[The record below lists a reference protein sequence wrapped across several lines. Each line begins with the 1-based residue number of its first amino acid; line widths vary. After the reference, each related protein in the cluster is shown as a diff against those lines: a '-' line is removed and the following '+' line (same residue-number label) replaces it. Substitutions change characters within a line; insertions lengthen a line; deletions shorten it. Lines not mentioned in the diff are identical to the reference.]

1 MAQNAFRKTPSR
13 KDSAEVLGTHAA
25 NPILG
30 EQQRKQCEGTITIK
44 SREERENVDNSEMYN
59 QNQSKN
65 HIHNQDR

>member
-1 MAQNAFRKTPSR
+1 MGQNKFKNSPSN

-30 EQQRKQCEGTITIK
+30 EQQRKQYEGTITIQ
-44 SREERENVDNSEMYN
+44 SREERESVDNSEMYN

-65 HIHNQDR
+65 HIHNQD